1 MSHYLD
7 ILANNHLYIQEVTT
21 LDVDPDLF
29 FEDSTDPDNYVDN
42 NTVDSYLQLV
52 DKDGNT
58 LVTGDD
64 EEIKDYLKN
73 NY

>member
-7 ILANNHLYIQEVTT
+7 ILANNHLHIQEVTT

-29 FEDSTDPDNYVDN
+29 FEDSTDPDNYIDN

-64 EEIKDYLKN
+64 EKIKDYLKN

>member
-1 MSHYLD
+1 MPHYSD
-7 ILANNHLYIQEVTT
+7 ILKNNHLRIQEVTT
-21 LDVDPDLF
+21 LDVEPDLF
-29 FEDSTDPDNYVDN
+29 FEDSTDPDNYIDN

-58 LVTGDD
+58 LVIGDD